1 MVKNLKK
8 LRENAKISQK
18 QLADIIHV
26 SQQSINKYENH
37 DVEPN
42 IDTLC
47 AIADYFNVS
56 TDYLIGI
63 TDVTRK
69 NEAVKEYD
77 LNDREQEFINSF
89 RNLSLQDKELIIALL
104 KRLAEK

>member
-8 LRENAKISQK
+8 LRENANISQK

-47 AIADYFNVS
+47 SIADYFDVS
-56 TDYLIGI
+56 TDYLIGKTSIMKMSEPTEKFALNEKEQEII
-63 TDVTRK
+63 TSFRK
-69 NEAVKEYD
+69 LSKQ
-77 LNDREQEFINSF
+77 DRET
-89 RNLSLQDKELIIALL
+89 LL
-104 KRLAEK
+104 LLAKRLSKQ